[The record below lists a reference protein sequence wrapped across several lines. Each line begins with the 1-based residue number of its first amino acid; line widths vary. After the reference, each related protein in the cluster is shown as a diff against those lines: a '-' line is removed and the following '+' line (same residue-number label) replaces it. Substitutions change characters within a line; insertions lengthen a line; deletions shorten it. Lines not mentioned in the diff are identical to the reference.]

1 MAKVG
6 SSGLETAL
14 ECVSRGWPVVPGALW
29 VDDTYVDPVTGA
41 DSDVLA
47 LSSPALATLDPGEV
61 RRLWPALEEGVTR
74 STLIVLGEL
83 MTAIVVRPEQA
94 RRVIESEAFRAS
106 PTPVVML
113 PVPMF
118 GVMIES
124 AVFVVSSAEGLD
136 EKLVFP
142 ADGLLPLPPT
152 VVEGYETRWLVS
164 PVECDGL
171 MSGPELARL
180 LALETSNRR

>member
-1 MAKVG
+1 M
-6 SSGLETAL
+6 
-14 ECVSRGWPVVPGALW
+14 
-29 VDDTYVDPVTGA
+29 TGA